1 MKKNILFVLH
11 TLPWPLEFGGN
22 QAMFNGISAL
32 KDVANI
38 FVTYPEWIK
47 DTKQKARE
55 EMIEE
60 LGGNVQ
66 IFPYIRKRDLSSPRK
81 LVKHIFKIV
90 DSRFFRKDKDYI
102 FEGELSINQVPQGHI
117 DLINEIIETYHI
129 DIVQV
134 EIITQLSVINSLP
147 DRVRKVFVQE
157 EIGYVRKEQLLKI
170 MHGNSYYRSVAECS
184 KIQEI
189 GLMNKYDD
197 VIVFSE
203 ADKKKLE
210 EAGVTVPVHSS
221 FAIIKAPLEF
231 KPQIEGYKNLC
242 FIGAPEHRPNYLAV
256 MWFLEN
262 CWQKLLQRD
271 SEYKFKIIGKW
282 SKKDATSITNK
293 YNSVVFTG
301 FVKDLGS
308 ELKNGIMIVP
318 ITVGSGIRM
327 KILEA
332 AANGIPVVSTTIG
345 AEGLPL
351 VDGENAFIAD
361 DPDKFVN
368 DVIKLK
374 DRSLRLKFVTALNDV
389 IRNKY
394 SLEALKKNRIE
405 IFDLKD

>member
-11 TLPWPLEFGGN
+11 TLPWPLEYGGN
-22 QAMFNGISAL
+22 QAMFNGIYAL
-32 KDVANI
+32 KDVANVY
-38 FVTYPEWIK
+38 VTYPEWLK

-60 LGGNVQ
+60 LGGNIQ
-66 IFPYIRKRDLSSPRK
+66 IFPYIRKRDYSSPRK
-81 LVKHIFKIV
+81 IVKNLFKIV
-90 DSRFFRKDKDYI
+90 DNHFFRKDKDFI
-102 FEGELSINQVPQGHI
+102 FEGELSINQVPQEHI
-117 DLINEIIETYHI
+117 DLINEIIKTYHI

-134 EIITQLSVINSLP
+134 EIITQLSVVNSLP
-147 DRVRKVFVQE
+147 DEVRKVFVQE
-157 EIGYVRKEQLLKI
+157 EIGYVRKEQLLDI

-231 KPQIEGYKNLC
+231 KPHIEGHKKLC
-242 FIGAPEHRPNYLAV
+242 FIGAPEHRPNYLA
-256 MWFLEN
+256 MIWFLEN
-262 CWQKLLQRD
+262 CWNKLLQRD
-271 SEYKFKIIGKW
+271 SEYELKIIGNW
-282 SKKDATSITNK
+282 SKKDAIPIKNK
-293 YNSVVFTG
+293 YNNIVFTG
-301 FVKDLGS
+301 FVEDLGS
-308 ELKNGIMIVP
+308 ELENSIMIVP

-332 AANGIPVVSTTIG
+332 AANGIPVVSTSIG

-351 VDGENAFIAD
+351 INGENAFIAD
-361 DPDKFVN
+361 DADEFVN

-389 IRNKY
+389 IRKKY
-394 SLEALKKNRIE
+394 SLDALKKNRME
-405 IFDLKD
+405 IFNLK